1 MTDRNVYSEFY
12 EHHSQMKNGLGI
24 VKPRIKLHLFAAC
37 RRFDRLV
44 AFAVLLPLATKLQ
57 KRNQDIYQ
65 GYHMIDQLLSDLQ
78 DVKNNIEEEFS
89 AWFKFAV
96 DMGAYFGIHPDK
108 PRIAKCWSNFE
119 NNVPNTD
126 NESYYRRSCDGKSNQ
141 QLRA

>member
-1 MTDRNVYSEFY
+1 
-12 EHHSQMKNGLGI
+12 
-24 VKPRIKLHLFAAC
+24 
-37 RRFDRLV
+37 
-44 AFAVLLPLATKLQ
+44 
-57 KRNQDIYQ
+57 
-65 GYHMIDQLLSDLQ
+65 MIDQLLSDLQ

-96 DMGAYFGIHPDK
+96 DMGVYFGIHPDK